1 MSEDDDTE
9 IQDIEVVPEEPETPT
24 ETVWQR
30 YLRQVPVEESRR
42 FQAIDAARLA
52 ECPWNELV
60 NLAAQIEAFLR
71 DGRQVEPKKLKAVRN
86 D

>member
-1 MSEDDDTE
+1 MTDETEDLE
-9 IQDIEVVPEEPETPT
+9 DIEVVPEDPETPT

-52 ECPWNELV
+52 ECPWDKLID
-60 NLAAQIEAFLR
+60 LAAGIEAFLR
-71 DGRQVEPKKLKAVRN
+71 DGRQVEPKRLKAVRN